1 MKLNKKKV
9 LVIALAV
16 CLIATLSMGTLA
28 WFTDNDSSV
37 NDFYVTDS
45 EQHDPEAIFS
55 VEVRENVVG
64 GTANAFD
71 GYTFE
76 HITPNQTIEK
86 APYVVNT
93 GAYDQYV
100 RATVTI
106 SDYAAFVTALGEDY
120 RMENVFQNINAD
132 WEFDKK
138 VVNTDDT
145 VSYVFYLDH
154 VLTADTT
161 SADNTAVLF
170 TQVRIPFQLTK
181 EHFSNTTLSDGFA
194 ISVFAEAIQ
203 SANTGNSAKAAFALI
218 DNP

>member
-28 WFTDNDSSV
+28 WFTDNDTSV
-37 NDFYVTDS
+37 NDFLVTDS

-55 VEVRENVVG
+55 VEVRENVAG
-64 GTANAFD
+64 GTANSVN
-71 GYTFE
+71 GYTFT

-106 SDYAAFVTALGEDY
+106 SDYDAFVKALGANYKMED
-120 RMENVFQNINAD
+120 VFLNINPA
-132 WEFDKK
+132 WEFDHKK
-138 VVNTDDT
+138 VSDTDDT
-145 VSYVFYLDH
+145 VSYVFYLKR
-154 VLTADTT
+154 VLTVD
-161 SADNTAVLF
+161 DTAVLF
-170 TQVRIPFQLTK
+170 TKVVIPYQLEK
-181 EHFSNTTLSDGFA
+181 EDFINTTLSNGFE

-203 SANTGNSAKAAFALI
+203 SANTGDNAKDAFALI

>member
-28 WFTDNDSSV
+28 WFTDDDTSV

-45 EQHDPEAIFS
+45 DQNDPEAIFS
-55 VEVRENVVG
+55 VDVRENVNG
-64 GTANAFD
+64 DIANSVD
-71 GYTFE
+71 GYTFD
-76 HITPNQTIEK
+76 HITPNQTIAK
-86 APYVVNT
+86 APYVINT
-93 GAYDQYV
+93 GAYDQFV

-106 SDYAAFVTALGEDY
+106 SDYAAFVAALGADY
-120 RMENVFQNINAD
+120 RMEDVFKGITSE

-138 VVNTDDT
+138 VVDTNADT
-145 VSYVFYLDH
+145 VSYVFYLDR
-154 VLTADTT
+154 VL
-161 SADNTAVLF
+161 SVGSTAVLF
-170 TQVRIPFQLTK
+170 NKVIIPYQLEK
-181 EHFSNTTLSDGFA
+181 EDFINTTLSNGFE

-203 SANTGNSAKAAFALI
+203 SANTGGSAQEAFALI

>member
-28 WFTDNDSSV
+28 WFTDTDSSV
-37 NDFYVTDS
+37 NDFFVTNSDKT
-45 EQHDPEAIFS
+45 DPEAIFS
-55 VEVRENVVG
+55 VEVRENVAG
-64 GTANAFD
+64 GTANSVN
-71 GYTFE
+71 GYTFD

-106 SDYAAFVTALGEDY
+106 SDYAAFVTALGADYKMED
-120 RMENVFQNINAD
+120 VFLGINPA
-132 WEFDKK
+132 WVFDHK
-138 VVNTDDT
+138 VVDTTADT
-145 VSYVFYLDH
+145 VSYVFYLNR
-154 VLTADTT
+154 VLTVD
-161 SADNTAVLF
+161 DTAVLF
-170 TQVRIPFQLTK
+170 TKVVIPYQLEK
-181 EHFSNTTLSDGFA
+181 EDFINTTLSNGFE

-203 SANTGNSAKAAFALI
+203 SANTGDNAQAAFALI

>member
-28 WFTDNDSSV
+28 WFTDNDTSV
-37 NDFYVTDS
+37 NDFYVTNSD
-45 EQHDPEAIFS
+45 QNDPEAIFS
-55 VEVRENVVG
+55 VDVRENVVG
-64 GTANAFD
+64 GTANSVD
-71 GYTFE
+71 GYTFT

-106 SDYAAFVTALGEDY
+106 SDYAAFVAALGGNY
-120 RMENVFQNINAD
+120 IMENVFLGINSE
-132 WEFDKK
+132 WVFDHK
-138 VVNTDDT
+138 VVDTTADT
-145 VSYVFYLDH
+145 VSYVFYLNR
-154 VLTADTT
+154 VLTADPSANNT
-161 SADNTAVLF
+161 SVLF
-170 TQVRIPFQLTK
+170 TKVVIPYQLEK
-181 EHFSNTTLSDGFA
+181 EDFINTTLSDGFE

-203 SANTGNSAKAAFALI
+203 SANTGTNAKDAFALI
-218 DNP
+218 D

>member
-28 WFTDNDSSV
+28 WFTDDDSSV
-37 NDFYVTDS
+37 NDFYVTNSDKT
-45 EQHDPEAIFS
+45 DPEAIFS
-55 VEVRENVVG
+55 VDVRENVNGETTYV
-64 GTANAFD
+64 D
-71 GYTFE
+71 GYTFT

-86 APYVVNT
+86 APYVINT

-106 SDYAAFVTALGEDY
+106 SDYAAFVAALGENY
-120 RMENVFQNINAD
+120 IMENVFKGINSD

-138 VVNTDDT
+138 VVNTNADT

-154 VLTADTT
+154 VLTVNST
-161 SADNTAVLF
+161 SVLF
-170 TQVRIPFQLTK
+170 TQVVIPYQLEK
-181 EHFSNTTLSDGFA
+181 EDFINTTLSNGFE

-203 SANTGNSAKAAFALI
+203 SANTGDNAQAAFALI

>member
-37 NDFYVTDS
+37 NDFYVTNSDKT
-45 EQHDPEAIFS
+45 DPEAIFS

-86 APYVVNT
+86 APYVINT
-93 GAYDQYV
+93 GVYDQYV

-106 SDYAAFVTALGEDY
+106 SDYAAFVAALGADY
-120 RMENVFQNINAD
+120 RMEDVFKGINGD

-138 VVNTDDT
+138 VVDTTADT

-154 VLTADTT
+154 VLTVNST
-161 SADNTAVLF
+161 SVLF
-170 TQVRIPFQLTK
+170 TEVVIPYQLEK
-181 EHFSNTTLSDGFA
+181 EDFINTTLSDGFE

-203 SANTGNSAKAAFALI
+203 SANTGTSAKDAFALI

>member
-28 WFTDNDSSV
+28 WFTDTDSSV
-37 NDFYVTDS
+37 NDFFVTNSDKT
-45 EQHDPEAIFS
+45 DPEAIFS
-55 VEVRENVVG
+55 VEVRENVAG
-64 GTANAFD
+64 GTANSVN
-71 GYTFE
+71 GYTFT

-93 GAYDQYV
+93 GVYDQYV

-106 SDYAAFVTALGEDY
+106 SDYAAFVTALGANY
-120 RMENVFQNINAD
+120 KMEEVFLGINPA
-132 WEFDKK
+132 WEFDHKE
-138 VVNTDDT
+138 VSRTDDT
-145 VSYVFYLDH
+145 VSYVFYLNR
-154 VLTADTT
+154 VLTVD
-161 SADNTAVLF
+161 DTAVLF
-170 TQVRIPFQLTK
+170 TKVVIPYQLEK
-181 EHFSNTTLSDGFA
+181 EDFINTTLSNGFE

-203 SANTGNSAKAAFALI
+203 SANTGDNAQAAFALI

>member
-28 WFTDNDSSV
+28 WFTDTDSSV
-37 NDFYVTDS
+37 NDFFVTNSDKT
-45 EQHDPEAIFS
+45 DPEAIFS
-55 VEVRENVVG
+55 VEVRENVAG
-64 GTANAFD
+64 GTANSVN
-71 GYTFE
+71 GYTFT

-93 GAYDQYV
+93 GVYDQYV

-106 SDYAAFVTALGEDY
+106 SDYAAFVTALGADY
-120 RMENVFQNINAD
+120 RMEDVFLGINPA
-132 WEFDKK
+132 WEFDHK
-138 VVNTDDT
+138 VVDTTADT
-145 VSYVFYLDH
+145 VSYVFYLNR
-154 VLTADTT
+154 VLTVD
-161 SADNTAVLF
+161 DTAVLF
-170 TQVRIPFQLTK
+170 TKVVIPYQLEK
-181 EHFSNTTLSDGFA
+181 EDFINTTLSNGFE

-203 SANTGNSAKAAFALI
+203 SANTGDNAKDAFALI